1 VKALVLCAGL
11 GTRLGALTA
20 ETPKAMLPVGGE
32 PLLAHTLRHLAR
44 QGMHDVTVNLHF
56 RAESIRAFFG
66 SGAAFGVRLRYLD
79 EPSLLGTA
87 GTVRSLAPHLD
98 PKDDLLVLYGDL
110 LLDQDFGEM
119 ASVHRDRAADA
130 TLLLHQRLGSNSLV
144 RMDVDGRIT
153 AFLER
158 PTEEQRRASP
168 HPWVNS
174 GAAILGHRAREAI
187 PPHAPVDLPRDVWQ
201 PSVDRL
207 RLFGVPLSG
216 YRCAVDSP
224 QRLAEADAAFREG
237 RYGLRKRLSDGSG
250 PPAES

>member
-11 GTRLGALTA
+11 GTRLGPLTA

-44 QGMHDVTVNLHF
+44 HGIHDVAVNLHF
-56 RAESIRAFFG
+56 RGESIRTYFG
-66 SGAAFGVRLRYLD
+66 RGAPFGVRLRYLD

-87 GTVRSLAPHLD
+87 GTVRWLAPNLD
-98 PKDDLLVLYGDL
+98 PKDELLVLYGDL
-110 LLDQDFGEM
+110 LLDQDFGEL
-119 ASVHRDRAADA
+119 ARVHRDRAADA

-144 RMDVDGRIT
+144 RMEDDGRIS

-174 GAAILGHRAREAI
+174 GVAILGLRAREAI
-187 PPHAPVDLPRDVWQ
+187 PAQAPADLPRDVWM
-201 PSVDRL
+201 PSVERL

-237 RYGLRKRLSDGSG
+237 RYDPRKPLSDPSA
-250 PPAES
+250 P

>member
-1 VKALVLCAGL
+1 MKALVLCAGL
-11 GTRLGALTA
+11 GTRLGPLTS

-44 QGMHDVTVNLHF
+44 HGVHDVTVNLHF
-56 RAESIRAFFG
+56 KGESIRAFFG
-66 SGAAFGVRLRYLD
+66 NGEFFGVCLRYLD

-87 GTVRSLAPHLD
+87 GTVRSLAPDLD
-98 PKDDLLVLYGDL
+98 PKDELLVLYGDL

-119 ASVHRDRAADA
+119 ARVHRDRAADA
-130 TLLLHQRLGSNSLV
+130 TLLLHQRAGSNSLV
-144 RMDVDGRIT
+144 RMEEGGRIS

-174 GAAILGHRAREAI
+174 GAAILAYRAREAI
-187 PPHAPVDLPRDVWQ
+187 PEAAPADLPRDVYQ
-201 PSVDRL
+201 PFVDRL

-216 YRCAVDSP
+216 YRCAIDSP

-237 RYGLRKRLSDGSG
+237 RYARQ
-250 PPAES
+250 P

>member
-1 VKALVLCAGL
+1 MKALVLCAGL
-11 GTRLGALTA
+11 GTRLGPLTA

-32 PLLAHTLRHLAR
+32 PLLAHTFRHLAHH
-44 QGMHDVTVNLHF
+44 GVYDVTVNLHF
-56 RAESIRAFFG
+56 KGESIRAFFG
-66 SGAAFGVRLRYLD
+66 DGAPFGVRVRYLD

-87 GTVRSLAPHLD
+87 GTVRSLAPNLD

-119 ASVHRDRAADA
+119 VRVHRDRAADA

-144 RMDVDGRIT
+144 RMAADGRIT

-174 GAAILGHRAREAI
+174 GAAILGHRAREAT
-187 PPHAPVDLPRDVWQ
+187 PTYAPADLPRDVWQ
-201 PSVDRL
+201 PWVDRL

-216 YRCAVDSP
+216 YRCAIDSP
-224 QRLAEADAAFREG
+224 QRLAEADAAFRDG
-237 RYGLRKRLSDGSG
+237 RYGRPTRV
-250 PPAES
+250 

>member
-11 GTRLGALTA
+11 GTRLGTLTA

-44 QGMHDVTVNLHF
+44 HGMHDVTVNLHF
-56 RAESIRAFFG
+56 KGESIRTYFG
-66 SGAAFGVRLRYLD
+66 DGAAFGVRLRYLD

-87 GTVRSLAPHLD
+87 GTVRSLAPDLD
-98 PKDDLLVLYGDL
+98 SEDDLLVLYGDL
-110 LLDQDFGEM
+110 LIDQDFGEM
-119 ASVHRDRAADA
+119 ARVHRDRAADA

-144 RMDVDGRIT
+144 RMDGDGRIT

-158 PTEEQRRASP
+158 PTEDQRRASP

-174 GAAILGHRAREAI
+174 GAAVLGQRARDAI
-187 PPHAPVDLPRDVWQ
+187 PTSAPADLARDVWQ
-201 PSVDRL
+201 ASVENL
-207 RLFGVPLSG
+207 RLFGLPLSG
-216 YRCAVDSP
+216 YRCAIDSP

-237 RYGLRKRLSDGSG
+237 RYEHGRR
-250 PPAES
+250 P